1 MNTILTALQ
10 NFDRKRKKVFPGSF
24 LVLLMV
30 LILFAGC
37 SPESKLDV
45 RALTA
50 SGDKAMD
57 ERSWGQ
63 AIDEYSKILT
73 ENPNNGSILYRRA
86 AAYLAK
92 AKDHYNL
99 AEAAVNKNEITT
111 AEEEAKNADLNF
123 GKAESD
129 AREAIKFNANDANT
143 WYVLGCI
150 YIYQG
155 EWRGAIDSFTRC
167 TKIRPKDPFA
177 WQRRGEV
184 FEHTGDN
191 ASALIDF
198 RKAAELGYR
207 TPDAEKKKESKGAK
221 KSRDSQKSK

>member
-1 MNTILTALQ
+1 MD
-10 NFDRKRKKVFPGSF
+10 DRN
-24 LVLLMV
+24 
-30 LILFAGC
+30 
-37 SPESKLDV
+37 
-45 RALTA
+45 
-50 SGDKAMD
+50 
-57 ERSWGQ
+57 WGL
-63 AIDEYSKILT
+63 AIDEYSKILV
-73 ENPNNGSILYRRA
+73 EDPDNGSVLFRRA
-86 AAYLAK
+86 AASLAK

-99 AEAAVNKNEITT
+99 AEAAANKNEITT

-123 GKAESD
+123 GKAETD
-129 AREAIKFNANDANT
+129 AREAIKYNANDANA

-155 EWRGAIDSFTRC
+155 EWSGAIDSFSRC

-191 ASALIDF
+191 ASALLDF

-207 TPDAEKKKESKGAK
+207 SPDSDKKKASPKANK
-221 KSRDSQKSK
+221 K